1 MKFSGIVRLLVAD
14 DHQLFR
20 QGIIKLLEESDS
32 IVIVGEASNGKELIQ
47 KYAEVKPD
55 VTLSDI
61 SMPLKTGTEAMKT
74 ILRNDS
80 NARVLFLSMHTDDE
94 YIYTVLK
101 AGGLGLLSKN
111 VMKGELINAILNVAK
126 GKRYFVG
133 KTEEELDDIIYR
145 YDFLNISETERDID
159 PLSAKEKEVLALVG
173 QGLTSEAIAAKLYIN
188 RRTIDSHR
196 AKIMEKLNLKSLP
209 DLMKLAVEFA
219 YVSRQKEK

>member
-1 MKFSGIVRLLVAD
+1 MKFNGIVRLLVAD

-20 QGIIKLLEESDS
+20 QGIIKLLEESDK

-47 KYAEVKPD
+47 KHTEVKPD
-55 VTLSDI
+55 VILSDI

-74 ILRNDS
+74 ILRNDRS
-80 NARVLFLSMHTDDE
+80 AKVLFLSMHTDDE

-111 VMKGELINAILNVAK
+111 VMKGELVNAIITVAQ
-126 GKRYFVG
+126 GKKYFIG
-133 KTEEELDDIIYR
+133 KTEEELNDIIYR
-145 YDFLNISETERDID
+145 YDFLNIGETEKNID
-159 PLSAKEKEVLALVG
+159 PLSSKEKEVLIYVG
-173 QGLTSEAIAAKLYIN
+173 QGLTSESIAAKMFLN

-219 YVSRQKEK
+219 YVNRKKE